1 MGRIMDNQD
10 NIEDIKSALM
20 IAIAALNLVAAP
32 KRPDG
37 TYNRGRESCEQI
49 ARQALD
55 HIMSLTGD

>member
-1 MGRIMDNQD
+1 MDEQVEN
-10 NIEDIKSALM
+10 EDIKSALM
-20 IAIAALNLVAAP
+20 IAVAALNLVAAP

-37 TYNRGRESCEQI
+37 TYNRGRESCEQV

>member
-1 MGRIMDNQD
+1 MDKQVEN
-10 NIEDIKSALM
+10 EDIKSALM
-20 IAIAALNLVAAP
+20 IAVAALNLVAAP

-37 TYNRGRESCEQI
+37 TYNRGREACEQV